1 MDLLQLNNIAIK
13 AALSAGKVIQQYR
26 NEDILVEKKKGGA
39 SYASQVVT
47 AVDRDCETAI
57 LSHLLPTCEAF
68 NLALLSEET
77 EDNGSRFEKDF
88 FWCIDPMDG
97 TLPFIN
103 KQPGFSVSIALI
115 AKNGTPYI
123 GVVFDP
129 STNTLYH
136 AIKSHGAF
144 RNDSPWKIKHTND
157 HLTYVTDRKL
167 KDTPKAA
174 EIERLLKE
182 NVEKLRLNGVKEIA
196 GSGSVLNGM
205 LVLENGPA
213 CMLKLPKKE
222 SGGGSIWDFA
232 ATACIFQELGLPA
245 TNFEGGKLD
254 LNRKDGT
261 FMNHQGVFYAN
272 LIIPSIM
279 EEPERSKIERDV
291 KKHQRI
297 TSTHRGRIK

>member
-1 MDLLQLNNIAIK
+1 MDLIQLNNIAIK
-13 AALSAGKVIQQYR
+13 AALSAGKVIQKYM
-26 NEDILVEKKKGGA
+26 NEDVLVEKKKGGD

-47 AVDRDCETAI
+47 AVDRECETAI
-57 LSHLLPTCEAF
+57 ISHLRPTCDEF
-68 NLALLSEET
+68 DLGLLSEET
-77 EDNGSRFEKDF
+77 EDDGSRFEEDY

-97 TLPFIN
+97 TLAFIN

-115 AKNGTPYI
+115 AKDGTPCI

-129 STNTLYH
+129 STDTLYH
-136 AIKSHGAF
+136 AIKGNGAYK
-144 RNDSPWKIKHTND
+144 NGSPWEIKHTND

-167 KDTPKAA
+167 KDTPHAA
-174 EIERLLKE
+174 EIERLLNE
-182 NVEKLRLNGVKEIA
+182 NVEKLSLNGVKEIA
-196 GSGSVLNGM
+196 GAGAVLNGI

-245 TNFEGGKLD
+245 TNFEGGRLD

-272 LIIPSIM
+272 LIID
-279 EEPERSKIERDV
+279 K
-291 KKHQRI
+291 
-297 TSTHRGRIK
+297 